1 MKRSTPQA
9 IEERQAA
16 VAALMLRGVRSS
28 RKIAETLGCSHVT
41 ISRDILALE
50 ARFRE
55 QANHDIALIKSID
68 LERLDRAIAAVYP
81 RAINRQDKGQVSAA
95 RVMTEMIARKAAM
108 LGYDAPQKTAQTIT
122 ATVVGGADAAFDL
135 ERLTPEQA
143 KELYDGMMA
152 ALPSGE

>member
-1 MKRSTPQA
+1 M
-9 IEERQAA
+9 EERRAK
-16 VAALMLRGVRSS
+16 VSTLMLRGVRGAA
-28 RKIAETLGCSHVT
+28 KIAEVLGVSHDT
-41 ISRDILALE
+41 IQRDIAAIESRLSE
-50 ARFRE
+50 RSARE
-55 QANHDIALIKSID
+55 IAIIKSID
-68 LERLDRAIAAVYP
+68 LERLDTAIAAVYP

-122 ATVVGGADAAFDL
+122 ATVVGGAEPFDM

-152 ALPSGE
+152 ALPGSGEAALPSGE